1 MGITALLTGDQLR
14 IEPGNIVFQ
23 TVGSDMID
31 RPMIDADVEVVSPIY
46 GSTYLRNNNPS
57 GAVYNNVNIEL
68 VGLEASFIA
77 LSNLPIMTIV
87 TLVIGGES
95 ISRNELC
102 KGCLTTVSYQ
112 NNLLDDNSVTGNI
125 NIIKME

>member
-46 GSTYLRNNNPS
+46 GNTYLRNNNPS

-77 LSNLPIMTIV
+77 LSNLPVMTIV

-102 KGCLTTVSYQ
+102 RGCLTTVSYQ

-125 NIIKME
+125 NIIKTE

>member
-1 MGITALLTGDQLR
+1 M
-14 IEPGNIVFQ
+14 
-23 TVGSDMID
+23 
-31 RPMIDADVEVVSPIY
+31 DAD
-46 GSTYLRNNNPS
+46 L
-57 GAVYNNVNIEL
+57 EL

-95 ISRNELC
+95 ISRNVLC

-125 NIIKME
+125 NIIKTE